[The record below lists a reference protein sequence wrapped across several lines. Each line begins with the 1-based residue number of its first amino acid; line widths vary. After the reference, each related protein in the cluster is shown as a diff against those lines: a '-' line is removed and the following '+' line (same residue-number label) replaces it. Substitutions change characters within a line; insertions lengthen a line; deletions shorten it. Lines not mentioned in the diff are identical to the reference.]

1 MEAFVVRGGR
11 KLEGTMRVDGAK
23 NAALPILAASVLTEE
38 TVVLQG
44 VPMISDVRKMTD
56 ILTMLGCRIRRDGH
70 TLTLDAGGLNR
81 TEMPDALSK
90 QIRSSIFLLGPIL
103 SRFRQATVTYPG
115 GCEIGLR
122 PIDLHLSGLR
132 SLGVV
137 IHEEGGVIHCDG
149 GNMHSG
155 EVHLDYPSVGA
166 TENILMAAVLLPGI
180 SVIHNAAR
188 EPEIVDLANFI
199 NAMGGSVRGAG
210 SAVMTIEGVKHLHG
224 ARWTPMPDRIVAG
237 TLLAAGAITGGTI
250 ELTRAPVQALLA
262 VNAKLREM
270 GCDVR
275 EEEKRVILT
284 APERLTA
291 FAQLQTQPYPGF
303 PTDMQ
308 VQMLAL
314 LSVSEGTGVVV
325 ENVFENR
332 FTHAG
337 DLNRMG
343 ARILCSGLPCLLIHS
358 KAEAPPAFPRLPRRM
373 RSGRFS
379 AGIGGAPVRFPRRN
393 RRPRRA
399 GAGGIPPP
407 SVRFAALSPRRRN
420 RRFASAPSAPR
431 TSSASRETAS
441 GSRLCPPSRRRRS
454 SAESAAGSSA

>member
-1 MEAFVVRGGR
+1 M
-11 KLEGTMRVDGAK
+11 
-23 NAALPILAASVLTEE
+23 
-38 TVVLQG
+38 
-44 VPMISDVRKMTD
+44 
-56 ILTMLGCRIRRDGH
+56 
-70 TLTLDAGGLNR
+70 AGIMHK
-81 TEMPDALSK
+81 T
-90 QIRSSIFLLGPIL
+90 
-103 SRFRQATVTYPG
+103 SR
-115 GCEIGLR
+115 
-122 PIDLHLSGLR
+122 
-132 SLGVV
+132 
-137 IHEEGGVIHCDG
+137 
-149 GNMHSG
+149 
-155 EVHLDYPSVGA
+155 
-166 TENILMAAVLLPGI
+166 LMAAVLLPGI

-343 ARILCSGLPCLLIHS
+343 ARILCSGRTAVVRGVPELYGARVTARDL
-358 KAEAPPAFPRLPRRM
+358 R
-373 RSGRFS
+373 
-379 AGIGGAPVRFPRRN
+379 GGAALTLAGLKAQGETQVDGAELIDRGYEHFETQLTCLGADIRRVHAN
-393 RRPRRA
+393 A
-399 GAGGIPPP
+399 
-407 SVRFAALSPRRRN
+407 
-420 RRFASAPSAPR
+420 
-431 TSSASRETAS
+431 
-441 GSRLCPPSRRRRS
+441 
-454 SAESAAGSSA
+454 

>member
-56 ILTMLGCRIRRDGH
+56 ILTMLGCWIRRDGH

-132 SLGVV
+132 SLGVA

-166 TENILMAAVLLPGI
+166 TENILMAAALARGTTRI
-180 SVIHNAAR
+180 ENAAK
-188 EPEIVDLANFI
+188 EPEIADLCDFLTQ
-199 NAMGGSVRGAG
+199 MGAHISGGGTS
-210 SAVMTIEGVKHLHG
+210 TILIEGRETLHG
-224 ARWTPMPDRIVAG
+224 CRYRPIPDRIEAG
-237 TLLAAGAITGGTI
+237 TLLCAAAMTEGSVLLRGVRPEHMRAVLYKLGESGVTLRESAAGLRLSG
-250 ELTRAPVQALLA
+250 RA
-262 VNAKLREM
+262 
-270 GCDVR
+270 
-275 EEEKRVILT
+275 
-284 APERLTA
+284 
-291 FAQLQTQPYPGF
+291 TQPLQVRTLAYPGF

-308 VQMLAL
+308 APMMALAL
-314 LSVSEGTGVVV
+314 SLRGTSVFLETI
-325 ENVFENR
+325 FENR
-332 FTHAG
+332 FMHAREMV
-337 DLNRMG
+337 RMG
-343 ARILCSGLPCLLIHS
+343 ASIRIEDRIALVSGGHPLGGTSVTSTDL
-358 KAEAPPAFPRLPRRM
+358 R
-373 RSGRFS
+373 
-379 AGIGGAPVRFPRRN
+379 GGAALMLCGLLAEGETTLHDPNGQIARGYEDLPGML
-393 RRPRRA
+393 RA
-399 GAGGIPPP
+399 LGAE
-407 SVRFAALSPRRRN
+407 V
-420 RRFASAPSAPR
+420 
-431 TSSASRETAS
+431 E
-441 GSRLCPPSRRRRS
+441 
-454 SAESAAGSSA
+454 EE

>member
-1 MEAFVVRGGR
+1 ME
-11 KLEGTMRVDGAK
+11 RVDRHTARISGK
-23 NAALPILAASVLTEE
+23 NIKDLVIEGDYIKKIRASYY
-38 TVVLQG
+38 
-44 VPMISDVRKMTD
+44 
-56 ILTMLGCRIRRDGH
+56 
-70 TLTLDAGGLNR
+70 
-81 TEMPDALSK
+81 
-90 QIRSSIFLLGPIL
+90 LLGAL
-103 SRFRQATVTYPG
+103 LGKYKKAQVSLPG
-115 GCEIGLR
+115 GCNIGLR

-210 SAVMTIEGVKHLHG
+210 SAVMTIEGVKHLHST
-224 ARWTPMPDRIVAG
+224 RWTPMPDRIVAG

-343 ARILCSGLPCLLIHS
+343 ARILCSGRTAVVRGVPELYGARVTARDL
-358 KAEAPPAFPRLPRRM
+358 R
-373 RSGRFS
+373 
-379 AGIGGAPVRFPRRN
+379 GGAALTL
-393 RRPRRA
+393 A
-399 GAGGIPPP
+399 GLKAQG
-407 SVRFAALSPRRRN
+407 
-420 RRFASAPSAPR
+420 
-431 TSSASRETAS
+431 ETQVD
-441 GSRLCPPSRRRRS
+441 
-454 SAESAAGSSA
+454 SAELIDRGYEHFETQLTCLGADIRRVHANV